1 MARKTSKAYSKKEG
15 IALQIPAIDIK
26 KYGGKQVA
34 LVDGKIVAEG
44 RTTSEV
50 IKKARM
56 KAPKRPLRDIKILAV
71 PKTLHVIHYYA

>member
-1 MARKTSKAYSKKEG
+1 MKRKTKETFNKKRG
-15 IALQIPAIDIK
+15 TALQIPAIDIK

-50 IKKARM
+50 IEKARM
-56 KAPKRPLRDIKILAV
+56 KVPKRPLYDIKILAV
-71 PKTLHVIHYYA
+71 PKTLHVIYYA